1 MVEPLPR
8 PRTTHP
14 RSVRRRQAPRRTHPL
29 AFIAALAM
37 GLLLAFGIAACGSS
51 GPQSA
56 ETLEVPPLTAGTG
69 ATLPSTTA
77 STATTTTTTTASPDT
92 SGAVDTGSGA
102 GGAADTDGGTT
113 GDTGA
118 GTGGD
123 TGGGTAPA
131 PATADDG
138 TTTPTQPA
146 NPGGAAPNYESF
158 CRENPGAC

>member
-1 MVEPLPR
+1 V
-8 PRTTHP
+8 
-14 RSVRRRQAPRRTHPL
+14 PRRTHPL
-29 AFIAALAM
+29 VLIAALAM
-37 GLLLAFGIAACGSS
+37 GLLLAFGIAACGDS
-51 GPQSA
+51 GSQSA
-56 ETLEVPPLTAGTG
+56 ETLEAPPLTAGTG

-77 STATTTTTTTASPDT
+77 STSTTTTTTTTSPDT
-92 SGAVDTGSGA
+92 GGAADTGSGTGGAVDTG
-102 GGAADTDGGTT
+102 GGTT

-131 PATADDG
+131 TDGG

-146 NPGGAAPNYESF
+146 NPGGASPNYQSF